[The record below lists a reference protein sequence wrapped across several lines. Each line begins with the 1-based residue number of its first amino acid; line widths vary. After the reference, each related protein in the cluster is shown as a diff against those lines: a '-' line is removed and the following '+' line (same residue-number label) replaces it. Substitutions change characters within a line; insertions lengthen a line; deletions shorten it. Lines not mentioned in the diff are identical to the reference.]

1 MRSLHKKFGF
11 TITDGY
17 SCGQRK
23 NDDHIVSGCPQ
34 TKMKGDL
41 QWLNLIDDVADVTWL
56 VNARNNKNS
65 VIKSDLDNRMN
76 MHYQCSAVSSL

>member
-23 NDDHIVSGCPQ
+23 MMFHIVSGCPQ

-41 QWLNLIDDVADVTWL
+41 QWLNLTDDVAVVTWL
-56 VNARNNKNS
+56 VNAHNKNS
-65 VIKSDLDNRMN
+65 VIKSDQDNRMN